1 MPLPVAVTF
10 IDVSEQVRTVVSELF
25 VMLTVGAS
33 AFGVISIAA
42 VLVQPLSAVA
52 VTVYVPP
59 VVMALVAVVTSFD
72 HKYEVPVPVASTF
85 IVVVVQVSNAV
96 PVVLFM
102 LTAGTVTSS
111 VITMLS
117 VFEHPFASV
126 TVTV

>member
-1 MPLPVAVTF
+1 MTF

-33 AFGVISIAA
+33 ELGVISIAA
-42 VLVQPLSAVA
+42 VLVHPLSAVA

-111 VITMLS
+111 VIVVLA
-117 VFEHPFASV
+117 VFEHSFASV

>member
-1 MPLPVAVTF
+1 MTF

-33 AFGVISIAA
+33 ELGVISIAA
-42 VLVQPLSAVA
+42 VLVHPLSAVA

-59 VVMALVAVVTSFD
+59 VVMALVAVITSFD

-85 IVVVVQVSNAV
+85 IVVVVQVSKVV
-96 PVVLFM
+96 PVSLIMF
-102 LTAGTVTSS
+102 TVGAATSS

-117 VFEHPFASV
+117 VLEHPFASV